1 MARDSNRK
9 AAATLHDVAR
19 EAGVSLATASRSLN
33 GSARKVNEDYRARVL
48 AAAARLNYAP
58 NLQAQAVAKGRTNT
72 VGIVV
77 SDITDPYF
85 AQIAG
90 GIISAAER
98 GGLIATLAVTGRDAE
113 REIQVIGALRGQRPS
128 GIVLVGS
135 RLADAAMTA
144 RLEEQLREFEA
155 EGGHAVLLSQEGL
168 PFDTIAFE
176 NRAGARALAIGL
188 ASLGYTRVVVLAG
201 PQPLLTASERAA
213 GFVEGFAAAGH
224 PHGAVTVVHSAFTRD
239 GGYDAI
245 GSVLE
250 SGHEPE
256 LVFAVNDVMAVGAMA
271 RLREAGLEP
280 GRDVA
285 VAGFDDIETLRDVSP
300 GLTTVRLPLVQGGVT
315 AVDLILHRT
324 SEQSLVRLPGE
335 VVVRASTPVRGR
347 GAADAAASAPGAPN
361 AAEAVIA

>member
-1 MARDSNRK
+1 MARDDNRK

-33 GSARKVNEDYRARVL
+33 GSTRKVNEDYRARVL

-58 NLQAQAVAKGRTNT
+58 NLQAQAVAKGRTST

-98 GGLIATLAVTGRDAE
+98 GGLIATIAVTGRDPE
-113 REIQVIGALRGQRPS
+113 REIQIISALRGQRPS

-144 RLEEQLREFEA
+144 RLAEQLREFEA
-155 EGGHAVLLSQEGL
+155 EGGHPVLLSQRGL
-168 PFDTIAFE
+168 PFDTIAFDNE
-176 NRAGARALAIGL
+176 AGARSLALAL
-188 ASLGYTRVVVLAG
+188 AALGYDRAVVLAG
-201 PQPLLTASERAA
+201 PEGLLTASERAQ
-213 GFVEGFAAAGH
+213 GFIDGFAAAGH
-224 PHGAVTVVHSAFTRD
+224 PAESITVVHCAFTRD
-239 GGYDAI
+239 GGFDAM
-245 GSVLE
+245 GDVLE
-250 SGHEPE
+250 SGHEPA

-271 RLREAGLEP
+271 RLRQAGLEP

-285 VAGFDDIETLRDVSP
+285 VAGFDDIETLRDVDP

-315 AVDLILHRT
+315 AVDLIVHPA
-324 SEQSLVRLPGE
+324 SEQSLVLLPGE
-335 VVVRASTPVRGR
+335 VVVRASTPGV
-347 GAADAAASAPGAPN
+347 GAAAAAAAL
-361 AAEAVIA
+361 AAEALTA